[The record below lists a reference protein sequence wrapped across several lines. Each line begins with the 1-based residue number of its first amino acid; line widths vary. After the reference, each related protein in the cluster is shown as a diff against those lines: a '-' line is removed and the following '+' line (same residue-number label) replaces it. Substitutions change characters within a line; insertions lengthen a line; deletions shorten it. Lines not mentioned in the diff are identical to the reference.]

1 MYQYSLNETNVSFE
15 LSSSLQVSIIISFRH
30 PALLPRPSSNCYILE
45 MEHIKLICLSGKCL
59 ILNPDQKP
67 TKAFINNL
75 IEQLRCVYKDYVKI
89 NGVASMRVLYQRNT
103 QASGF

>member
-1 MYQYSLNETNVSFE
+1 MQFLSLSEQLTR
-15 LSSSLQVSIIISFRH
+15 ISQCLLLFASRH

-45 MEHIKLICLSGKCL
+45 MEHIKLICLSDKCL

-67 TKAFINNL
+67 TKAFITNL

-89 NGVASMRVLYQRNT
+89 NGVASMRMLYQRNT
-103 QASGF
+103 QASAF

>member
-1 MYQYSLNETNVSFE
+1 
-15 LSSSLQVSIIISFRH
+15 
-30 PALLPRPSSNCYILE
+30 
-45 MEHIKLICLSGKCL
+45 MEHIKLICLSDKCL

-89 NGVASMRVLYQRNT
+89 NGVASMRMLYQRNS
-103 QASGF
+103 QARGIMKMIYNTWATCRMWIILISADA

>member
-1 MYQYSLNETNVSFE
+1 
-15 LSSSLQVSIIISFRH
+15 
-30 PALLPRPSSNCYILE
+30 
-45 MEHIKLICLSGKCL
+45 MEHIKLICLSDKCL

-89 NGVASMRVLYQRNT
+89 NGVASMRMLYQRNT
-103 QASGF
+103 QAREIMKIFYNTWARCNFNFGWLVKFLNIAAI